1 MRNEKLNHYQ
11 KVLLLL
17 LLSSCCLIIACN
29 EIKTK
34 NKEIIK
40 SIQFESQNLTKNK
53 IELAIQ
59 PLAFSDTSTLN
70 WIKQNI
76 KNYYQFNVIILP
88 NITLPKQA
96 FYKPRNRYRAD
107 TIIRFLRDNKPNQFQ
122 YIIGFTANDI
132 SATKNEYPDFGI
144 MGLGFVPGPSCVVS
158 TYRLKTSDDNLLKE
172 RIAKV
177 VLHEIGHNL
186 GLPHCT
192 NYCFMHAAEASI
204 KQVDAEP
211 LDLCKECKKNINFLE

>member
-76 KNYYQFNVIILP
+76 ENYYQFNVIILP

-107 TIIRFLRDNKPNQFQ
+107 TIIRFLRHNKPKKIQ

-132 SATKNEYPDFGI
+132 STTKNEYPDFGI

-158 TYRLKTSDDNLLKE
+158 TYRLKTSDKNLLKV

-192 NYCFMHAAEASI
+192 NHCFMHAAEASI